1 MDADG
6 SFIEPAVC
14 NEASEEVY
22 SITSRVSTM
31 LITLR
36 KRGLSSGTGLA
47 ASTKPTASA
56 IVHQQVHQPSL
67 LLSVRDAM
75 ASISAS
81 SSLAYGARQTHR
93 QDEIALLLAATGLGK
108 KLSAPVR
115 RVVDRQ
121 ATSNASVVPVS
132 DANATTQWG
141 DAPLP
146 VPRFAL
152 EARALLSVQ
161 AASAAEVAVNTYR
174 VALAAALTA
183 MAASSSSSID
193 DTNKP
198 QRGSTNDSNADMD
211 VEAITTARFA
221 PLTVEDAALVH
232 DAVYDTRQP
241 EDEVLMKQWS
251 IPMRRRDMRTLG
263 ARCWV
268 NDEVRR
274 DELTTPH
281 DGSTELS

>member
-1 MDADG
+1 
-6 SFIEPAVC
+6 
-14 NEASEEVY
+14 
-22 SITSRVSTM
+22 
-31 LITLR
+31 
-36 KRGLSSGTGLA
+36 
-47 ASTKPTASA
+47 
-56 IVHQQVHQPSL
+56 
-67 LLSVRDAM
+67 
-75 ASISAS
+75 
-81 SSLAYGARQTHR
+81 
-93 QDEIALLLAATGLGK
+93 
-108 KLSAPVR
+108 
-115 RVVDRQ
+115 
-121 ATSNASVVPVS
+121 
-132 DANATTQWG
+132 
-141 DAPLP
+141 
-146 VPRFAL
+146 
-152 EARALLSVQ
+152 
-161 AASAAEVAVNTYR
+161 
-174 VALAAALTA
+174 